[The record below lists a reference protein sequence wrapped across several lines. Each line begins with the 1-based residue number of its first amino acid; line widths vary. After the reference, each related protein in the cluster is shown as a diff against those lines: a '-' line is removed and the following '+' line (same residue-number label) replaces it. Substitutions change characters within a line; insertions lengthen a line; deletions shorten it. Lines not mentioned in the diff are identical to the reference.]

1 MVKSLNDFS
10 SEVTR
15 VAKEVGTFGELGG
28 QAVVENVEGVWK
40 DLTDNVNLMASNL
53 TTQVRSI
60 AVVTTAVARGDLS
73 QTIDVDAQG
82 EILQLKDTVND
93 MVNSLN
99 NFSSEVTRVAKEV
112 GTYGSLGG
120 QALVMNV
127 EGVWKDLTDNV
138 NLMASNLTTQV
149 RSIAVVTTAVARG
162 DLSKTIDVDAQ
173 GEILQLKV
181 RSIFHMSGL
190 PGTPAEAPAL
200 LPLCAQDTVND
211 MVNSLNNFSSEVSR
225 VAKEVGTYGQLGGQA
240 QVDGVS
246 GVWKDLTDNVNVMAA
261 NLTVQVRTIAHAT
274 TAVARGDLT
283 KKVLDVAVQ
292 GEILDLVNTIN
303 GMIDSLAIF
312 ASEVIFVARQVGT
325 EGKLGVQ
332 AKVQNV
338 EGTWQEITFVGSFRL
353 QRPLCHTR

>member
-40 DLTDNVNLMASNL
+40 DLTDNVNFMASNL

-120 QALVMNV
+120 QARVMNV

-181 RSIFHMSGL
+181 RQPYARFALEALAKVGPP
-190 PGTPAEAPAL
+190 PGHGE
-200 LPLCAQDTVND
+200 
-211 MVNSLNNFSSEVSR
+211 R
-225 VAKEVGTYGQLGGQA
+225 HGQLA
-240 QVDGVS
+240 
-246 GVWKDLTDNVNVMAA
+246 
-261 NLTVQVRTIAHAT
+261 
-274 TAVARGDLT
+274 
-283 KKVLDVAVQ
+283 
-292 GEILDLVNTIN
+292 
-303 GMIDSLAIF
+303 
-312 ASEVIFVARQVGT
+312 
-325 EGKLGVQ
+325 
-332 AKVQNV
+332 
-338 EGTWQEITFVGSFRL
+338 
-353 QRPLCHTR
+353 